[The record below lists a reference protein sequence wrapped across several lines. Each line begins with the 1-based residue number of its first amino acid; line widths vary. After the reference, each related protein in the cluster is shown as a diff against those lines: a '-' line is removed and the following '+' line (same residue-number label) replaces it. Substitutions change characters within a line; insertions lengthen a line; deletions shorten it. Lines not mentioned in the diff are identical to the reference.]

1 MSAGVKPGFVA
12 PLRNSEFRALWLA
25 ELSSVVGDQLARVA
39 LALVVYAQTSS
50 ALLTALTYGLTLV
63 PSLLG
68 GMLLSGLADRLP
80 RRTVMAA
87 ADAARAVLAGA
98 MAVPGLPLPV
108 LWGCVGL
115 LSFAAGPFKAAQM
128 SLLPEVLGR
137 GECYEAGLALRQF
150 TTQVAQLG
158 GFAGGG
164 LLLAWLDPHVAMGLN
179 AGTFVVSTVFV
190 LRGVRRRPA
199 ARTSDQPESSEPGA
213 GVPRGSRGAVVALF
227 GLVVLLGLY
236 IVPEGLAAPYG
247 HAVGVGAL
255 GIGLLMAADPVGS
268 AIGAWVSTLV
278 ALPTKVST
286 VVALAVL
293 AGVPLIACAASPN
306 LAVTLVLWAM
316 TGAVAEVYVIKA
328 QALVVKVV
336 PNRRLGGVMGRMGTA
351 MYCSQGLMI
360 VVGGAVA
367 DRIGPFRTTAAAGAS
382 AAVLALIVGAGWWVA
397 RSRGATRSEPI
408 SAGRERDHHSL
419 PRMFGT
425 SPRDQD
431 RLADRAAHHEAAP
444 TRSATHR
451 GQYGG

>member
-1 MSAGVKPGFVA
+1 MKPGFAA
-12 PLRNSEFRALWLA
+12 PLRSSEFRALWLA

-190 LRGVRRRPA
+190 LRGVRPRPA
-199 ARTSDQPESSEPGA
+199 ARTAAEQPEVSEPGD
-213 GVPRGSRGAVVALF
+213 GIPRGSRATVVALF

-286 VVALAVL
+286 VAALAVL

-351 MYCSQGLMI
+351 MYCSQGLII
-360 VVGGAVA
+360 VAGGAVA
-367 DRIGPFRTTAAAGAS
+367 DRIGPFLAIAAAGAS
-382 AAVLALIVGAGWWVA
+382 AAVVAVIVGAGWWAA

-408 SAGRERDHHSL
+408 SADREHDHHSL
-419 PRMFGT
+419 PRTFGT

-431 RLADRAAHHEAAP
+431 RLTDRAVHHEAAP

-451 GQYGG
+451 SQYGG

>member
-1 MSAGVKPGFVA
+1 MSAGSKPGFA
-12 PLRNSEFRALWLA
+12 EPLRYSEFRALWLA
-25 ELSSVVGDQLARVA
+25 ELSSVVGDQFARVA

-80 RRTVMAA
+80 RRSVMAA
-87 ADAARAVLAGA
+87 TDAVRALLAAA
-98 MAVPGLPLPV
+98 MAVPGLPLPA
-108 LWGCVGL
+108 LWVCVGL

-137 GECYEAGLALRQF
+137 GGRYESGLALRQF
-150 TTQVAQLG
+150 TTQIAQLG

-179 AGTFVVSTVFV
+179 AGTFVASMVLV

-199 ARTSDQPESSEPGA
+199 ARTVVQPEVSEPDSN
-213 GVPRGSRGAVVALF
+213 VPNGSRGVVVAVF

-247 HAVGVGAL
+247 REVGAGAL
-255 GIGLLMAADPVGS
+255 GIGLLMAADPIGS
-268 AIGAWVSTLV
+268 ATGAWASTLV
-278 ALPTKVST
+278 DLPTKVPT
-286 VVALAVL
+286 IVVLAVL
-293 AGVPLIACAASPN
+293 AGTPLIACAARPN
-306 LAVTLVLWAM
+306 LAVTLVLWAAA
-316 TGAVAEVYVIKA
+316 GVLAEVYVIKA
-328 QALVVKVV
+328 QALVVAVV

-360 VVGGAVA
+360 VAGGAVA
-367 DRIGPFRTTAAAGAS
+367 DRIGPFLATAAAGAS
-382 AAVLALIVGAGWWVA
+382 AAVLAVIVGAGWWVA
-397 RSRGATRSEPI
+397 RSRGATRSEPT
-408 SAGRERDHHSL
+408 SADREHDHHSL
-419 PRMFGT
+419 PRTFGT

-431 RLADRAAHHEAAP
+431 RLTGRDVHEEAAP
-444 TRSATHR
+444 TRSATH
-451 GQYGG
+451 GSQYGG